1 MIPSQNYNYTV
12 LCKYVFHAMMFFIY
26 IAPTPKDDI
35 SRLPD
40 GAQLTSGSL
49 LISSLGVGAI

>member
-40 GAQLTSGSL
+40 VSCAPSIFLSAL
-49 LISSLGVGAI
+49 L